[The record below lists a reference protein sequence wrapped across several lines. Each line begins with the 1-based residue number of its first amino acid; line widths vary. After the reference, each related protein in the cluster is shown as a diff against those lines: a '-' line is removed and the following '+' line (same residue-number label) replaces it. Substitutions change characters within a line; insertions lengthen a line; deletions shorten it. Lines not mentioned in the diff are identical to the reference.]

1 MPETFCQ
8 LMTLPEDPEVFLK
21 MSYPFISLTGR
32 VLSIMYLLYT
42 KNILQRALPI
52 KSASL
57 QPKHTITNL
66 KEGLMLIKLFLSSRI
81 FSTESSKVEDT
92 HA

>member
-1 MPETFCQ
+1 MLETFCQ
-8 LMTLPEDPEVFLK
+8 LMTLAEHPEVFLK
-21 MSYPFISLTGR
+21 MSYPFISLTDR

-42 KNILQRALPI
+42 KNILQHALPI

-57 QPKHTITNL
+57 QPKYTITNL
-66 KEGLMLIKLFLSSRI
+66 KEGLFLIKLFLNSII
-81 FSTESSKVEDT
+81 FSTESSEVEDI

>member
-8 LMTLPEDPEVFLK
+8 LLTLPEDPEVFLK
-21 MSYPFISLTGR
+21 MSYPFISLTDR

-42 KNILQRALPI
+42 KNVLPL

-57 QPKHTITNL
+57 QPKHTIQTNL
-66 KEGLMLIKLFLSSRI
+66 KEGLLLIKLFLSSRI
-81 FSTESSKVEDT
+81 SSTENSEVEDI